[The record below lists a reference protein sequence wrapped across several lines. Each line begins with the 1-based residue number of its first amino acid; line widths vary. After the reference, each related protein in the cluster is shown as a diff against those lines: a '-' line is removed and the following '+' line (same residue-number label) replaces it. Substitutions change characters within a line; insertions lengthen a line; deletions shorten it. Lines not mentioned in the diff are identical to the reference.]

1 MLYLWEQGNTA
12 VQAGFVTTDIETEDT
27 FTNQEMPRVD
37 NRCQAYK
44 NLKDNYTLPPSELC
58 QIYCVDINQC

>member
-37 NRCQAYK
+37 NRCQA
-44 NLKDNYTLPPSELC
+44 
-58 QIYCVDINQC
+58 